1 MQTFRLNSVQI
12 HSFSTSKLKE
22 SFNEILMS
30 NSNPQII
37 TTFNLDF
44 LRISQNNEEFLRICK
59 NSLWNLPDGFGIT
72 SLIKLKYKK
81 KVERITGND
90 IFSILLKLANE
101 KNLKVFIVGS
111 KMEVLDKVKLLI
123 NNKYPTLTYNLKC
136 LSPPLFFERD
146 NLNNQPII
154 NEIAKFKPDIVFA
167 ALGCPRQEIWLY
179 KNMNLFDSK
188 LNIGIGAVLDYYSGS
203 KRRSPIILQKNG
215 MEWLWRLLNEP
226 RRLFKR
232 YVISD
237 IPFYL
242 NNVIRIY
249 KSRFFKNGD
258 YCHTKDF

>member
-22 SFNEILMS
+22 SFNEIVMS
-30 NSNPQII
+30 NSDPQII

-44 LRISQNNEEFLRICK
+44 LRISQNNKEFLQICK

-90 IFSILLKLANE
+90 IFPILLKIANE
-101 KNLKVFIVGS
+101 KNLKVSIVGS
-111 KMEVLDKVKLLI
+111 KMEVLDKVQLLVK
-123 NNKYPTLTYNLKC
+123 NKYPNLTNNLKC
-136 LSPPLFFERD
+136 FSPPPFFESD
-146 NLNNQPII
+146 KVINQNII
-154 NEIAKFKPDIVFA
+154 NEIVRFKPDIVFA

-179 KNMNLFDSK
+179 KNMSLFGSK
-188 LNIGIGAVLDYYSGS
+188 LNIGIGAVLDYYSGL
-203 KRRSPIILQKNG
+203 KRRSPLILQKNG
-215 MEWLWRLLNEP
+215 MEWLWRLFNEP

-237 IPFYL
+237 ILFYL
-242 NNVIRIY
+242 NNVFRIY
-249 KSRFFKNGD
+249 KTRFF
-258 YCHTKDF
+258 